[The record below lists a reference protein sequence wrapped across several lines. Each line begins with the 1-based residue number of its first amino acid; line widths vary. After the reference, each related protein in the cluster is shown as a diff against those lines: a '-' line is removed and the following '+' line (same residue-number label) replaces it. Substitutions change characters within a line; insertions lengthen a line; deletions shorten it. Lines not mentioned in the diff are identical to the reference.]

1 MSKEYLAVGTFSIE
15 LKTGILACMDIYA
28 IRKRQL
34 MKLIGDQK
42 KGVCAERWGMAPAH
56 LSQILSDKTAKNLGD
71 DVARR
76 IEVVEK
82 LPRGWFDALPTDDEP
97 ASPGQKESN
106 LASLTDSD
114 SSAAD
119 QVKRM
124 LAKVKGLS
132 IEARDRIVAAAEEP
146 DDGLPHQLSGS
157 LASLRPTNEEIV
169 IPQYDI
175 RAAMGHGQVPPDYTE
190 VVRNLVVREDI
201 LREKGVTYTS
211 KTSLGM
217 INGWGQSME
226 GTINDKDLV
235 IVDKGVRD
243 FIGEGIYVLT
253 WHNEL
258 YIKRVM
264 RLDEDNYRLISDNP
278 HYENQTARID
288 DVTIHAKV
296 LLIWNARKA

>member
-1 MSKEYLAVGTFSIE
+1 MGTFSIE
-15 LKTGILACMDIYA
+15 LKTGILARMDIYA

-34 MKLIGDQK
+34 ITLIGDQK
-42 KGVCAERWGMAPAH
+42 KGACAERWGMAPAH

-82 LPRGWFDALPTDDEP
+82 LPRGWFDSLPNADESTSP
-97 ASPGQKESN
+97 SSNEISVASAEPN
-106 LASLTDSD
+106 

-119 QVKRM
+119 QVKMM

-132 IEARDRIVAAAEEP
+132 TEARDRIVAAAEEP
-146 DDGLPHQLSGS
+146 DDGVPHQLSAS
-157 LASLRPTNEEIV
+157 LATLRPTNEEIV

-175 RAAMGHGQVPPDYTE
+175 RAAMGHGQVPPEYTE
-190 VVRNLVVREDI
+190 VVRNLVVREEI
-201 LREKGVTYTS
+201 LREKGITYTS

-264 RLDEDNYRLISDNP
+264 RLDEENYRLISDNP

>member
-1 MSKEYLAVGTFSIE
+1 
-15 LKTGILACMDIYA
+15 MDIYE
-28 IRKRQL
+28 IRKQQL
-34 MKLIGDQK
+34 IKLIGSQK
-42 KGVCAERWGMAPAH
+42 KGACADRWGMAPAH

-76 IEVVEK
+76 IEAVEN
-82 LPRGWFDALPTDDEP
+82 LPRGWFDSVSAVEGDRYPVTKSVDSLTIQEQS
-97 ASPGQKESN
+97 ASP
-106 LASLTDSD
+106 T
-114 SSAAD
+114 AAD

-124 LAKVKGLS
+124 LAKVKGLTV
-132 IEARDRIVAAAEEP
+132 EARDRIVAAAEEP
-146 DDGLPHQLSGS
+146 DDGPTDVVTANISS
-157 LASLRPTNEEIV
+157 LKPTNDEIV

-175 RAAMGHGQVPPDYTE
+175 RAAMGHGQVPPDYQE

-211 KTSLGM
+211 NTSLGM
-217 INGWGQSME
+217 INGWGESMA
-226 GTINDKDLV
+226 GTINDKDMV
-235 IVDKGVRD
+235 IVDKGVQD

-264 RLDEDNYRLISDNP
+264 RLDEEHYRLISDNQ

>member
-1 MSKEYLAVGTFSIE
+1 MSTFSIE
-15 LKTGILACMDIYA
+15 LNAGILARMDIYA
-28 IRKRQL
+28 IRKQ
-34 MKLIGDQK
+34 KLISLIGTQR
-42 KGVCAERWGMAPAH
+42 KGACAERWGMAPAH
-56 LSQILSDKTAKNLGD
+56 LSQILSEKTAKNLGD

-82 LPRGWFDALPTDDEP
+82 LPRGWFDSLPTDDESVGPGSKEIITAP
-97 ASPGQKESN
+97 AEESN
-106 LASLTDSD
+106 

-124 LAKVKGLS
+124 LGKVKGLS

-146 DDGLPHQLSGS
+146 DDGLPHQLSVS
-157 LASLRPTNEEIV
+157 IASLRPTNDEIV

-190 VVRNLVVREDI
+190 VVRNLVVREEI
-201 LREKGVTYTS
+201 LREKGITYTS

-226 GTINDKDLV
+226 GPINDKDLV
-235 IVDKGVRD
+235 IVDKGVKD
-243 FIGEGIYVLT
+243 FVGEGIYVLT
-253 WHNEL
+253 WHQDL
-258 YIKRVM
+258 YIKRMM
-264 RLDEDNYRLISDNP
+264 RLDEDHYRLISDNQ

>member
-1 MSKEYLAVGTFSIE
+1 MGTFSIE
-15 LKTGILACMDIYA
+15 LNTGILAQMDIYE
-28 IRKRQL
+28 IRKQQL
-34 MKLIGDQK
+34 IKLIGNQK
-42 KGVCAERWGMAPAH
+42 KGACADRWGMAPAH

-76 IEVVEK
+76 IEAVED
-82 LPRGWFDALPTDDEP
+82 LPRGWFDSVSAVAGNSHPVKSADSLTIQEQS
-97 ASPGQKESN
+97 ASP
-106 LASLTDSD
+106 T
-114 SSAAD
+114 AAD

-124 LAKVKGLS
+124 LAKVKGLTV
-132 IEARDRIVAAAEEP
+132 EARDRIVAAAEEP
-146 DDGLPHQLSGS
+146 DDGPTDVVPANIS
-157 LASLRPTNEEIV
+157 SLRPTNDEIV

-175 RAAMGHGQVPPDYTE
+175 RAAMGHGQVPPDYQE

-211 KTSLGM
+211 NTSLGM
-217 INGWGQSME
+217 INGWGESMA
-226 GTINDKDLV
+226 GTINDKDMV
-235 IVDKGVRD
+235 IVDKGVQD

-264 RLDEDNYRLISDNP
+264 RLDEEHYRLISDNQ

-288 DVTIHAKV
+288 DVNIHAKV
-296 LLIWNARKA
+296 LLIWNAKKV